1 MKYIIL
7 IIAAIWTVSVLIMRK
22 QIFEEGIPSRVTTFR
37 IILAPLLLGY
47 EVVKWVIF
55 GIGSTLRKN

>member
-1 MKYIIL
+1 MKDIIL
-7 IIAAIWTVSVLIMRK
+7 IVITVWTISVFIVRK
-22 QIFEEGIPSRVTTFR
+22 QIFEEGILSRVTTFR

>member
-1 MKYIIL
+1 
-7 IIAAIWTVSVLIMRK
+7 MRK

-55 GIGSTLRKN
+55 GIESTLRD

>member
-1 MKYIIL
+1 MKDIIL
-7 IIAAIWTVSVLIMRK
+7 IIITVWTISVLIMRK
-22 QIFEEGIPSRVTTFR
+22 QIFEEEIPSRVTTFR

-55 GIGSTLRKN
+55 GIGFTLRN